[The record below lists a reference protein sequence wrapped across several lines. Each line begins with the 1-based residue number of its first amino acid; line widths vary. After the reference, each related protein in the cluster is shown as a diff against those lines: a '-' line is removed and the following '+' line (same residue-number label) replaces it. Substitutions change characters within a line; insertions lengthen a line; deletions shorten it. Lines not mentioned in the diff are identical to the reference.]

1 MNIKQKIIYPAEVLG
16 IILLSAAFIFY
27 FFYPYLAAAIAS
39 FYIVLC
45 LAASFFPGTNFLGPV
60 INRGRT
66 GQRVVALTFD
76 DGPAVPGTRQ
86 ILDLLDKYSAPATFF
101 VVGVNAGCHPEIIKE
116 IIARGHTVGNHSFH
130 HDPFLML
137 KGSKTIYRE
146 IIMAQETLRKIGVN
160 TMAFRPPVG
169 IVNPQLAPL
178 LEKAGMHCITFSC
191 RAVDAGNRRVKNI
204 SRKILKKVRS
214 DDIILL
220 HDTSP
225 RRKED
230 GEILLTEIESVLAGL
245 VAKGLKVVPLSVLT
259 GKEIMSEGNKI
270 EQKNS
275 KNTN

>member
-1 MNIKQKIIYPAEVLG
+1 M
-16 IILLSAAFIFY
+16 LSAAFIFY

-66 GQRVVALTFD
+66 GRPVVSLTFD
-76 DGPAVPGTRQ
+76 DGPDEPVTRQ

-101 VVGVNAGCHPEIIKE
+101 VVGVKAGCYPEIIKE

-146 IIMAQETLRKIGVN
+146 IRMAQETLRKIGVN

-169 IVNPQLAPL
+169 IVNPQLAPF

-230 GEILLTEIESVLAGL
+230 GEILLTEIESVLSGL